1 MRGDD
6 NGRLVGLTSFGTF
19 FVQKL
24 RLNRAPLV
32 AHRLAL
38 LSAARHAKD
47 LETARQRVRELEQ
60 RISSMRAAVEATT
73 DEIEEHSSKKRL

>member
-6 NGRLVGLTSFGTF
+6 NGYLVGLTTFGAF

-47 LETARQRVRELEQ
+47 LETARELEQ